1 MKVEN
6 LNTPFY
12 IVGNSSNLEKRRICD
27 YIYIYIYLFI
37 SKYFIYD
44 YAKYPMRI
52 TNSESS
58 HLKHY
63 FGQ

>member
-27 YIYIYIYLFI
+27 YIYIYIYIYLFI
-37 SKYFIYD
+37 YLFQNISFMTMQNI
-44 YAKYPMRI
+44 
-52 TNSESS
+52 
-58 HLKHY
+58 
-63 FGQ
+63 Q